1 MDAALFAVDV
11 DVDVAAFA
19 DRQVELGRLKVLRKV
34 RIVIVLA
41 VKFAEGQNVAVKC
54 QPCLYGIVQDF
65 FIEYGQ
71 DTGQA

>member
-41 VKFAEGQNVAVKC
+41 VKLLKGKMSQ
-54 QPCLYGIVQDF
+54 
-65 FIEYGQ
+65 
-71 DTGQA
+71 